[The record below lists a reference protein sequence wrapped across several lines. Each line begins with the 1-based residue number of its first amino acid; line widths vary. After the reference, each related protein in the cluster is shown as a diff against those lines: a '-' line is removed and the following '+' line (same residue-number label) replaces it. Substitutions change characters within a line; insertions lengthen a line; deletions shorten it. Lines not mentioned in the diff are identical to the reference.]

1 MVLNRRLE
9 YGFNGYQV
17 PAMPRAARSARR
29 RGSPN
34 KKVED
39 NNMCAFDLLATVAG
53 KLLVGKDSSPS
64 SSNLSTKQDQCAI
77 TVGNIKEEFQAPQ
90 KQLELQPYDQGSG
103 DMICL
108 GPKLVPDYHNPVNS
122 FKEANKDAL
131 GCADTIVNSDGSGGL
146 ASEKLGKDEMRYF
159 AEKVTLGSVE
169 HGKPSNYNSEDETK
183 RKNVVELL
191 NSGNAPHGTGAN
203 MYSAIGDQVVW
214 DAKPLVQISSY
225 SNAKMSFKETEE
237 PGPRNLFSQVR
248 DNVALDS
255 KDDDENSSGCTHRS
269 TTKNSFKPAPCMG
282 DRRIRKVLASKYWKV
297 ATKWKEK
304 LFSRNDVDLK
314 ADGFDKKS
322 FYKRQRSQRNFPF
335 KKRKFFD
342 LNCESNSDGEISGD
356 SCADREMP
364 SVAGQHSPY
373 QSANPHVRVRIE
385 SFRVPELF
393 IEIPETA
400 TVGSLKRT
408 VMEAVTAILGGE
420 LRVGVVLQ
428 GKKVGDDSKTL
439 AQTGICHGN
448 NQVDALG
455 FTLEPNSSQDLRS
468 ATPRSSPSLVRRNTS
483 YPHSRYP
490 PARTEAREGI
500 FDEPQAV
507 NNLGNSAE
515 SDRGSAT
522 SPTDL
527 SNKGLADSKA
537 LVPVSALNRETLAVV
552 PVRRKSKHS
561 EIAQRRIRRPF
572 SVAEVEALVQ
582 AVEKLGTGRW
592 RDVKLRA
599 FDSVKHR
606 TYVDLKD
613 KWKTLVHTA
622 RISPQQRR
630 GEPVPQELLDRV
642 LTAHA
647 YWSQQQAKQQLK
659 HHHRRHHHHHH
670 QPETRLLL

>member
-17 PAMPRAARSARR
+17 PTMPRAARSARKR
-29 RGSPN
+29 CSPK

-39 NNMCAFDLLATVAG
+39 YSMCAFDLLATVAG
-53 KLLVGKDSSPS
+53 KLLGGKDTSSPS
-64 SSNLSTKQDQCAI
+64 INLSTKHDQVA
-77 TVGNIKEEFQAPQ
+77 TTGGNSNEECRGSQ
-90 KQLELQPYDQGSG
+90 KQLELQPYDQEASEIVGSKPVTSNDDPG
-103 DMICL
+103 D
-108 GPKLVPDYHNPVNS
+108 Y
-122 FKEANKDAL
+122 FKEAKRAAMGFTD
-131 GCADTIVNSDGSGGL
+131 IKVSSDGPAVV
-146 ASEKLGKDEMRYF
+146 ASDKLEKNEIGHFPESIAVDSCPNLK
-159 AEKVTLGSVE
+159 S
-169 HGKPSNYNSEDETK
+169 SNYKLDNEIN

-191 NSGNAPHGTGAN
+191 ECSNAPQDNGPGI
-203 MYSAIGDQVVW
+203 YSLKDQVVW
-214 DAKPLVQISSY
+214 DAKPLVQISPG
-225 SNAKMSFKETEE
+225 SNAKMSLDEE
-237 PGPRNLFSQVR
+237 KSGPCDIFSQGK
-248 DNVALDS
+248 DNAVLDG
-255 KDDDENSSGCTHRS
+255 KDGDKNSSGCTHRS
-269 TTKNSFKPAPCMG
+269 NLKNPSSPAPCMG
-282 DRRIRKVLASKYWKV
+282 DRRIRKVLASTCQKV
-297 ATKWKEK
+297 STKWKEK
-304 LFSRNDVDLK
+304 LFPRHDVDLES
-314 ADGFDKKS
+314 DNCDKKS
-322 FYKRQRSQRNFPF
+322 FYKFQGSQQIFPF

-342 LNCESNSDGEISGD
+342 LNCQSNSGADIDGDCSDG
-356 SCADREMP
+356 RETP
-364 SVAGQHSPY
+364 SMVGQHSPY
-373 QSANPHVRVRIE
+373 QAANSNVKFRIE

-393 IEIPETA
+393 IEISETA

-408 VMEAVTAILGGE
+408 VMEAVSAILGGE
-420 LRVGVVLQ
+420 LRVGVVLE

-439 AQTGICHGN
+439 VQTGICHGN

-455 FTLEPNSSQDLRS
+455 FTLEPNSSQDVHF
-468 ATPRSSPSLVRRNTS
+468 ATRRVGPSVFHGSTCHPRSRYS
-483 YPHSRYP
+483 HSR
-490 PARTEAREGI
+490 TELYEGI
-500 FDEPQAV
+500 FDEPKGA
-507 NNLGNSAE
+507 NNLGNAAE

-527 SNKGLADSKA
+527 PTKVTSDSKA
-537 LVPVSALNRETLAVV
+537 LVPFSAGNRKNLVLV

-599 FDSVKHR
+599 FDSAKHR

-659 HHHRRHHHHHH
+659 HQYHGHHHHH